1 MKRSCLLSLVFGL
14 ALLVPSMALAQPGH
28 PQPGQPGQP
37 MMAPGQPGHPGQP
50 GPGPNAKPKPNVPH
64 AQPGPNNHGPAPAP
78 GKPGPGPMKPAPAPA
93 PHHGP
98 APAPAPHHG
107 PAPAPAP
114 HHGPAPVPPPPV
126 VVHPAPVPP
135 PPPAPQIVM
144 NHQDFARL
152 LRSIDRAPFKADKLA
167 RVQSAAATNRFS
179 SQQAKELLTHL
190 NFDSD
195 RVKAA
200 CSLYPSVVDAA
211 NWHIV
216 YEALSYSS
224 SHAQVRHC
232 SR

>member
-1 MKRSCLLSLVFGL
+1 MKRSQLLSLVFGL

-28 PQPGQPGQP
+28 PQPQPGQP
-37 MMAPGQPGHPGQP
+37 MMAPGQPGHPG
-50 GPGPNAKPKPNVPH
+50 PNAKPNDPH

-78 GKPGPGPMKPAPAPA
+78 GKPGPGPAPHHGPAPA

-98 APAPAPHHG
+98 APAPHHG
-107 PAPAPAP
+107 
-114 HHGPAPVPPPPV
+114 PVPPPPV
-126 VVHPAPVPP
+126 IVHPAPVPP
-135 PPPAPQIVM
+135 PPAPQAVM
-144 NHQDFARL
+144 NHHDFERL
-152 LRSIDRAPFKADKLA
+152 LRSIDRAPFKGDKLS
-167 RVQSAAATNRFS
+167 RIQSAAATNRFS
-179 SQQAKELLTHL
+179 SQQAKELLQHL
-190 NFDSD
+190 SFDND

-216 YEALSYSS
+216 YEAFSYPA